1 MYLQLPPRHKVA
13 NLIKQIID
21 LYHLPPGMV
30 HLKSLVLMTLSGRIQ
45 LITQANWILWQ
56 KSSKTMN
63 KFDWIPVAMIVEFVK
78 AYY

>member
-30 HLKSLVLMTLSGRIQ
+30 HLKSR
-45 LITQANWILWQ
+45 
-56 KSSKTMN
+56 
-63 KFDWIPVAMIVEFVK
+63 FDDFIRPNSINNAGKLNFMVKIVEN
-78 AYY
+78 YE